1 MDLLAASRALR
12 AEAGSWSGAD
22 PPEGPDVPGWLRP
35 CLERLGGTVDALRA
49 LRPALEGLVPGVR
62 LNVIDEAVGR
72 INEVSGLLAT
82 VATYETTGN
91 P

>member
-1 MDLLAASRALR
+1 M
-12 AEAGSWSGAD
+12 
-22 PPEGPDVPGWLRP
+22 
-35 CLERLGGTVDALRA
+35 DALRA